1 MIYAVLLFIL
11 VLSVDLVTDVR
22 LYDKGL
28 QPNKTRGALLRVIG
42 LAPCVYWLGPWSIP
56 GLFFLYLILFN
67 GFYNILIG
75 QPWEFLGTTSK
86 IDLFLARFPVY
97 LKYLFLIFF
106 ILLYLTYGK
115 I

>member
-11 VLSVDLVTDVR
+11 VLAVDLVTDVR

-28 QPNKTRGALLRVIG
+28 QPDKFRGAILRTVG

-75 QPWEFLGTTSK
+75 QRWEFLGTTSK
-86 IDLFLARFPVY
+86 IDLFLARLPRF
-97 LKYLFLIFF
+97 LKYILLIFS
-106 ILLYLTYGK
+106 ILLYITYGTT
-115 I
+115 